1 MSTSLTD
8 VDALKKWKTVDTN
21 ILCSSDF
28 LSVTEDTVI
37 LPNGKQIGY
46 NTIKL
51 QDFVSIVPI
60 IGNEIVM
67 IDILRYPRNCKSLE
81 IPSGHVETG
90 ESPQESA
97 KRELLEE
104 TGYSAGKLI
113 PLGNFNPLSRSLQT
127 AHLYLA
133 TQLTKGNQKLEET
146 EQIHVKHVPIT
157 DLPKLLNSGKIT
169 HAPTIIGLQK
179 LLLMK

>member
-1 MSTSLTD
+1 MLT
-8 VDALKKWKTVDTN
+8 LKKWKTVNTN

-60 IGNEIVM
+60 TGNEVAM
-67 IDILRYPRNCKSLE
+67 IEILRYPRNCTSLE
-81 IPSGHVETG
+81 IPSGHIESKET
-90 ESPQESA
+90 PQECA
-97 KRELLEE
+97 ARELLEE
-104 TGYSAGKLI
+104 TGYVAGQLI
-113 PLGNFNPLSRSLQT
+113 PLGSFNPLSRSLQT
-127 AHLYLA
+127 AHLFLA
-133 TQLTKGNQKLEET
+133 TELTKGTQQLEET
-146 EQIHVKHVPIT
+146 EQIQVKHVPIT
-157 DLPKLLNSGKIT
+157 NIAKLLNSDKII

-179 LLLMK
+179 LLLMKQKPK